1 MWIVLVINLEIR
13 KLCQTSTKYSREE
26 KMRILC
32 IFLAVANILVFGNL
46 LYDYYQV
53 KPGEKPEDV
62 AYDFYGSAELHW
74 LVLYANNIVD
84 RYHQWPMSVRAF
96 EEYLSEKYANPLAT
110 HHFEISQKSGDTTV
124 KINIGLDSTGHSGDT
139 VSAVTNREYEEDLQ
153 TQYSKIRLVRKEFVN
168 QIRKELRTLLQ
179 SDN

>member
-1 MWIVLVINLEIR
+1 MAYFQNFETLTYDVVGDGNPKLFTHLLKRVKINDLV
-13 KLCQTSTKYSREE
+13 KD
-26 KMRILC
+26 
-32 IFLAVANILVFGNL
+32 NIL
-46 LYDYYQV
+46 LYDFYQV

-62 AYDFYGSAELHW
+62 AFDFYGSAELHW

-96 EEYLSEKYANPLAT
+96 EEYLFEKYENPLAT

-139 VSAVTNREYEEDLQ
+139 VSAVTNREYEENLQ
-153 TQYSKIRLVRKEFVN
+153 TEYSKIRLVRKEFVN
-168 QIRKELRTLLQ
+168 QIRKELRNLLQ
-179 SDN
+179 SDA